1 MYHLHLFSSFH
12 EERVDHSAFG
22 TYKRVGYKRW
32 FLFLWTCVFFY
43 LFSFSII
50 LFSFL
55 LLCWLHFPSISLIV
69 IIENVEDS
77 WVFSFCLVCFVC
89 VFFLLPF
96 STKFKIDVV
105 SHQHQLHCWLE
116 LSQIYNIACKV
127 FPCFGDSFFQAL
139 HIHSRVLYRDEII
152 LPGIVQVFR
161 DILQEIKYILA

>member
-1 MYHLHLFSSFH
+1 MIPISLNMRILLFIFFFYHSLFFSTVVLITFPFHQPDCHHRKCRGFVGVFFLFS
-12 EERVDHSAFG
+12 
-22 TYKRVGYKRW
+22 
-32 FLFLWTCVFFY
+32 L
-43 LFSFSII
+43 
-50 LFSFL
+50 
-55 LLCWLHFPSISLIV
+55 
-69 IIENVEDS
+69 
-77 WVFSFCLVCFVC
+77 FCLCF
-89 VFFLLPF
+89 FFLLPF